1 MRTARGVSTLIIIDI
16 LRSARNGIR
25 LYPAIGFAPECRR
38 WTLPGV
44 GATRAWRG
52 GYHHAM
58 TDELFRSDAYLRDCE
73 ARILRVEESGIVL
86 DRTVFYPQGGGQAGD
101 SGRLLLADG
110 REIAIADTRKAKD
123 AEGQATAEIIHVPA
137 PGQEALL
144 DALKAGDGVTA
155 RIDWERRHRLMRFHT
170 ATHLLCHLVPQPV
183 NGCSITPEYARLD
196 FHMTEPLDK
205 EALSAGLAQLVA
217 AGHPLTVGAITEAEL
232 DANPALVKSM
242 SVQPPRGTGTV
253 RTIRIGEAELID
265 FQPCGG
271 THVANTREIGAV
283 VVTKIEKKSANSRR
297 VVLGWAA

>member
-1 MRTARGVSTLIIIDI
+1 
-16 LRSARNGIR
+16 
-25 LYPAIGFAPECRR
+25 
-38 WTLPGV
+38 V

-101 SGRLLLADG
+101 CGSLLLADG
-110 REIAIADTRKAKD
+110 RRLAIADTRKARD
-123 AEGQATAEIIHVPA
+123 AEGRATDEILHVPA
-137 PGQEALL
+137 DGQAEVLATLKPGDPL
-144 DALKAGDGVTA
+144 TA
-155 RIDWERRHRLMRFHT
+155 RIDWDRRHKLMRFHT

-183 NGCSITPEYARLD
+183 NGCSITPDYARLD
-196 FHMTEPLDK
+196 FHMTDPLDK
-205 EALSAGLAQLVA
+205 EALSTGLARLVA
-217 AGHPLTVGAITEAEL
+217 EGHPLTVGAITDAEL

-253 RTIRIGEAELID
+253 RTIRIGDADLID

-271 THVANTREIGAV
+271 THVANTREIGPV
-283 VVTKIEKKSANSRR
+283 VVTRIEKKSANSRR